1 MIPMQPNLID
11 IPPVYYPFD
20 SNEPFKE
27 CLVCGT
33 DLTLGTRDYFVEKA
47 IKNHVEFKVK
57 DVVFEYAMCSECA
70 EKMQKSMS
78 EESQQNMQNYFLQH
92 ENFMQKVQEFQ
103 IGEGGPIDEV
113 LSKCSITGEAIDD
126 MGEYMMFGHFRGGK
140 MVATTM
146 PYVIGGKAMDEI
158 SELMSNKTLDEM
170 NGFMGQY
177 FGGPPELENLW
188 KGKPVFL

>member
-1 MIPMQPNLID
+1 MQPNLID

-70 EKMQKSMS
+70 EKNAEIDVRGVAAKYAKLLFATR
-78 EESQQNMQNYFLQH
+78 EFYAESAGVPDRRRWTY
-92 ENFMQKVQEFQ
+92 
-103 IGEGGPIDEV
+103 
-113 LSKCSITGEAIDD
+113 
-126 MGEYMMFGHFRGGK
+126 R
-140 MVATTM
+140 
-146 PYVIGGKAMDEI
+146 
-158 SELMSNKTLDEM
+158 
-170 NGFMGQY
+170 
-177 FGGPPELENLW
+177 
-188 KGKPVFL
+188 

>member
-1 MIPMQPNLID
+1 MQPNLID

-78 EESQQNMQNYFLQH
+78 EESQQNMQNYFL
-92 ENFMQKVQEFQ
+92 
-103 IGEGGPIDEV
+103 
-113 LSKCSITGEAIDD
+113 
-126 MGEYMMFGHFRGGK
+126 
-140 MVATTM
+140 
-146 PYVIGGKAMDEI
+146 
-158 SELMSNKTLDEM
+158 
-170 NGFMGQY
+170 
-177 FGGPPELENLW
+177 
-188 KGKPVFL
+188 